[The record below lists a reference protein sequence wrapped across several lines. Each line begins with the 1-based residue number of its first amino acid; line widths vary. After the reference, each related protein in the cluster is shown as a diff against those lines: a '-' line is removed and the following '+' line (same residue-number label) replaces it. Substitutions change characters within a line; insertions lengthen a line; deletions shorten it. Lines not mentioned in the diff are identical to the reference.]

1 MSLKGNRK
9 LIKAMVETGMD
20 RKTARQK
27 VKQGLA
33 GGMTHESI
41 YKQYVTDF
49 YSPGPQKSKKI
60 EEYKKY

>member
-9 LIKAMVETGMD
+9 LIKAMVGTGMD
-20 RKTARQK
+20 RKTAKAK
-27 VKQGLA
+27 VKEGLA

-41 YKQYVTDF
+41 YKQYVGDF

-60 EEYKKY
+60 DEYEKH